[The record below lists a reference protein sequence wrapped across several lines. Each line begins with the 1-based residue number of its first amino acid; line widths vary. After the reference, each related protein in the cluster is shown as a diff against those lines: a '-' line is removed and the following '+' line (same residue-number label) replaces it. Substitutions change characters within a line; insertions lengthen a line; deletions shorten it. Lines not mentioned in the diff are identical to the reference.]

1 MRLLTADTIIKVKQ
15 PLPLPRQRELTG
27 ETIIRLNQV
36 KDLKEWV
43 EDKHSNYKIG
53 ETAQWKDGLH
63 QKTAHGWIKVPGQKD
78 GYKGV
83 KALTQILKTKEPFN
97 VRNHNLGEI
106 RVAWNENGHG
116 LRHIIQRRF
125 DEQFKKGKGE
135 TDTSKIKRNIA
146 CSLYAILDTIQN
158 GTKVTPQKD
167 KNSWQIHK
175 NGFTAIIKRENGKYL
190 FTGFYD
196 HRTEK
201 QAAET
206 IKAVN
211 AKYGYT
217 PGFLDMYDQVG
228 AALTSMGKF
237 NS

>member
-1 MRLLTADTIIKVKQ
+1 MRVLTGDTIIRGRR
-15 PLPLPRQRELTG
+15 PLPLPRKRELTG
-27 ETIIRLNQV
+27 DTRIRLSQIA
-36 KDLKEWV
+36 DLKDWV

-78 GYKGV
+78 GYEGV
-83 KALTQILKTKEPFN
+83 KAIAQLLKTKEPFN
-97 VRNHNLGEI
+97 VRNNNLGQI
-106 RVAWNENGHG
+106 RVSWNENGHG

-125 DEQFKKGKGE
+125 DEQFRKGKGE
-135 TDTSKIKRNIA
+135 TDTQKIKRNIA
-146 CSLYAILDTIQN
+146 CTLYAILDTIQN
-158 GTKVTPQKD
+158 GTKITPQQD

-175 NGFTAIIKRENGKYL
+175 NGFTAIIKKEKGKYL

-217 PGFLDMYDQVG
+217 PGFLDIYDQVG
-228 AALTSMGKF
+228 AALASMGKIK
-237 NS
+237 S

>member
-1 MRLLTADTIIKVKQ
+1 MIQ
-15 PLPLPRQRELTG
+15 
-27 ETIIRLNQV
+27 
-36 KDLKEWV
+36 
-43 EDKHSNYKIG
+43 DKHSNYKIG

-78 GYKGV
+78 GYNGV
-83 KALTQILKTKEPFN
+83 KALAKILKTKVPFT
-97 VRNHNLGEI
+97 VKNHKLGDI
-106 RVAWNENGHG
+106 RITWNENGHG
-116 LRHIIQRRF
+116 LRHIVQRRF

-135 TDTSKIKRNIA
+135 TDTEKIKLNIA
-146 CSLYAILDTIQN
+146 CTLYSILDTVQN
-158 GTKVTPQKD
+158 GKDITPQSD
-167 KNSWQIHK
+167 HNSWRIHK
-175 NGFTAIIKRENGKYL
+175 NGFTAVIKREKGKYL

-201 QAAET
+201 QAADT

-228 AALTSMGKF
+228 AALTSMGKI
-237 NS
+237 NSQLK

>member
-1 MRLLTADTIIKVKQ
+1 MQSTHCISRRRTSAAHSFNISNGLTTLQK
-15 PLPLPRQRELTG
+15 LT
-27 ETIIRLNQV
+27 V
-36 KDLKEWV
+36 V
-43 EDKHSNYKIG
+43 
-53 ETAQWKDGLH
+53 
-63 QKTAHGWIKVPGQKD
+63 
-78 GYKGV
+78 
-83 KALTQILKTKEPFN
+83 IL
-97 VRNHNLGEI
+97 
-106 RVAWNENGHG
+106 
-116 LRHIIQRRF
+116 IQRRF